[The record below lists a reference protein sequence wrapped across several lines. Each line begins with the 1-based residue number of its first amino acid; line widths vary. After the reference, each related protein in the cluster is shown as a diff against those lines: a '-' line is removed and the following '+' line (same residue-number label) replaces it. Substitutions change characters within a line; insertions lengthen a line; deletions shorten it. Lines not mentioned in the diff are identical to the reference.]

1 MCDIEIKK
9 IDDLCVYVL
18 EIVKQFIDFPE
29 ELNGKLSITTK
40 TIIIQLE
47 CAKSDLGK
55 IIGKTGR
62 SINALQTI
70 ISAVKNTKFP
80 SDNKKIII
88 EVLE

>member
-1 MCDIEIKK
+1 MNIKNIDEIK
-9 IDDLCVYVL
+9 DYVL
-18 EIVKQFIDFPE
+18 MIVEQFIDFPD
-29 ELNGKLSITTK
+29 KLRGEISITTK

-55 IIGKTGR
+55 IIGKSGR
-62 SINALQTI
+62 SIIALQTLV
-70 ISAVKNTKFP
+70 SAVKNTKFP

>member
-1 MCDIEIKK
+1 MCNIEIKE
-9 IDDLCVYVL
+9 IGDICDYVL
-18 EIVKQFIDFPE
+18 EIVKQFIDFPDK
-29 ELNGKLSITTK
+29 LSGKLSITTK

-47 CAKSDLGK
+47 CAKTDLGK
-55 IIGKTGR
+55 IIGKSGR
-62 SINALQTI
+62 SINSLQTI